1 MTMPRIFRNPDV
13 LWREEEDPRQEALT
27 GLEQGE
33 DVSEVGTALLF
44 HNGQMISLNIL
55 AAEIWKL
62 CDGRTVAEIVTE
74 LLTAFEVD
82 EDELV
87 SDVTAF
93 LSELDEKG
101 FILYE
106 Q

>member
-1 MTMPRIFRNPDV
+1 MPKIFRNPDV
-13 LWREEEDPRQEALT
+13 LWREEEEPRQEAMD

-33 DVSEVGTALLF
+33 DVSDVGTALLF

-55 AAEIWKL
+55 GAEIWKL
-62 CDGRTVAEIVTE
+62 CDGRTVAEIIVE
-74 LLTAFEVD
+74 LLAAFEVD
-82 EDELV
+82 ENELI

-93 LSELDEKG
+93 LAELDEKG